1 MNVAQRAVTVREH
14 AGVAIRSQYS
24 FDELARL
31 ADACY
36 ASGLFEDVK
45 DAAQA
50 LVKILKGQEL
60 GIPPTA
66 AMAAFDIVRKRLM
79 IKPWAMAALVN
90 SCGYGS
96 YRVAEQTT
104 DHCTLVFSRKFAG
117 RGWTECP
124 PVTYTYAEAQ
134 QHGLTKES
142 KHWQVAPA
150 HMLYQRVMGRG
161 AMMYFPEL
169 FAGISMPPDDTLVS
183 LEQHDDNLDALYG
196 ASASPPPA
204 IASEAPG
211 RVQAPSTRQKD
222 LQVPPPASEGMA
234 GQPDGQSTLFGSTTE
249 MQSTGSPILD
259 QILAVHLAHGK
270 TAIWCAGYVQ
280 RLIDKYGVK
289 GTSGLSRSHLAKV
302 LAETRD
308 YYDKQGVDASAKP
321 VSPPSWTIELRGMV
335 DRLKDEDLRNFTLA
349 ACERGTITANE
360 VDVLRGKIARV
371 LRAEASRAVDEGE
384 GEDTDTTITA
394 ADVQ

>member
-1 MNVAQRAVTVREH
+1 MSVVQRAVTLREQ

-60 GIPPTA
+60 GLPPTA

-117 RGWTECP
+117 RGWIECP

-169 FAGISMPPDDTLVS
+169 FAGMSMPPDDTLVS
-183 LEQHDDNLDALYG
+183 LEQHADNLDALYG
-196 ASASPPPA
+196 AIAQQTAIVPERPQGAPVPSMPQDGPYMPPPM
-204 IASEAPG
+204 
-211 RVQAPSTRQKD
+211 
-222 LQVPPPASEGMA
+222 SEGMA
-234 GQPDGQSTLFGSTTE
+234 GERDAQETLFSPE
-249 MQSTGSPILD
+249 PAMANTGSPILD
-259 QILAVHLAHGK
+259 QILAVHLAHDK
-270 TAIWCAGYVQ
+270 APAWCADYVR
-280 RLIDKYGVK
+280 RLLDKHGVQ
-289 GTSGLSRSHLAKV
+289 TIAQLSRGHLV
-302 LAETRD
+302 QLLMETRM
-308 YYDKQGVDASAKP
+308 YYDKKVVDVSAKP

-335 DRLKDEDLRNFTLA
+335 DRLNDDELRNFTLA
-349 ACERGTITANE
+349 ACARGTITANE
-360 VDVLRGKIARV
+360 IDALRGKIARA
-371 LRAEASRAVDEGE
+371 LRAEA
-384 GEDTDTTITA
+384 A
-394 ADVQ
+394 ASPESEEQLEETSP